1 MANPFSRRFISAVA
15 VMCFSI
21 VHAEAQSNFINASQA
36 VYNSSGTVYGTTVT
50 FTQNG
55 YIGSFVS
62 LGAPS
67 VVSFSVVATGLSGTN
82 GIPPTMSLLV
92 DDTKRTWSVGSV
104 ASSYTITTALPAGTH
119 LVRIQFDNALKASG
133 AELNI
138 SSVQV
143 KGAIFANSSDPNV
156 LNSNSLGAAD
166 TYIRNF
172 RQGTTTLNLSGIAAK
187 GARVQISLVR
197 HAFRF
202 GEEVPGTDQASVD
215 TYLAPNPAPGS
226 TAAIYQEHFL
236 PLFNS
241 VVPGNMG
248 KWAYD
253 EATRGAVTMQGVDD
267 ILSFAEANHLRAR
280 MHNLIWGSQQPNFTT
295 ELALAAETPTVS
307 GVNNPVA
314 DMMSAIQY
322 RIGYYVQDRASHY
335 DALDV
340 YNESVHTGAWQ
351 TGDVQTGG
359 GCACADYWNIFGVSG
374 IASIYSQ
381 VAQAANQAGNPKLK
395 LFTNEYNVLVNS
407 ATPPGTNGNTTY
419 VNDPYANWYRQHV
432 ESILSAGG
440 AVSAIGSEYYATE
453 KIANGDNSS
462 HNASRIEGVFNNLAV
477 LGLPIELTEFGIQAP
492 SGGGQNTAIDSQILN
507 ESMRLTFGNPAVQ
520 GFTMFGFWAGDVWSQ
535 APNAVL
541 YDSNWNLTPAGQTY
555 LNLMQQWNT
564 QVSTTVSK
572 GSSVSFAGFYGDYTL
587 TTGEKTY
594 TFSLV
599 KGARGSPGLTLLQ

>member
-1 MANPFSRRFISAVA
+1 MAISLPTRFISAV
-15 VMCFSI
+15 VVLCISI
-21 VHAEAQSNFINASQA
+21 LHAEAQSNFINASQA
-36 VYNSSGTVYGTTVT
+36 VYNSSGTVFGTTVSLS
-50 FTQNG
+50 QNG
-55 YIGSFVS
+55 YIGTFVS
-62 LGAPS
+62 LSAAS
-67 VVSFSVVATGLSGTN
+67 QVSFSVVATGLSGTN
-82 GIPPTMSLLV
+82 GVQPAMSLVV

-104 ASSYTITTALPAGTH
+104 ASTYTVSTALPAGTH
-119 LVRIQFDNALKASG
+119 FVRVQFDNALQATG

-138 SSVQV
+138 SSVQA
-143 KGAIFANSSDPNV
+143 KGAIFANSSDPNL
-156 LNSNSLGAAD
+156 LNSNALAAAD
-166 TYIRNF
+166 TYIQNF
-172 RQGTTTLNLSGIAAK
+172 RKGAATLNLSGIAPK
-187 GARVQISLVR
+187 GARIQINLVR
-197 HAFRF
+197 RAFRF

-215 TYLAPNPAPGS
+215 TYLAPNPVAGS
-226 TAAIYQEHFL
+226 PAAIYQAHFL

-253 EATRGAVTMQGVDD
+253 EATRGDVTMQGVDD
-267 ILSFAEANHLRAR
+267 ILSFAESNHLRAR

-295 ELALAAETPTVS
+295 ELALAAETPAVS
-307 GVNNPVA
+307 GVNNPAA
-314 DMMSAIQY
+314 DMMSAVQY
-322 RIGYYVQDRASHY
+322 RIGYYVQDRASQY

-340 YNESVHTGAWQ
+340 YNESVHTGTWQ
-351 TGDVQTGG
+351 SGDVQTGG
-359 GCACADYWNIFGVSG
+359 GCGCPDYWNIFGVNG

-381 VAQAANQAGNPKLK
+381 VAQAASQAGNPKLK

-453 KIANGDNSS
+453 AIANGDNSS

-492 SGGGQNTAIDSQILN
+492 SSGGQNPAIDSQILN

-541 YDSNWNLTPAGQTY
+541 YDSNWNLTPTGQAY
-555 LNLMQQWNT
+555 LDLMQQWNT

-572 GSSVSFAGFYGDYTL
+572 AGSVSFTGFYGDYTL
-587 TTGEKTY
+587 TTGGKTY

-599 KGARGSPGLTLLQ
+599 KGARSSPALSLQH